1 MPLSALATGA
11 ILGGG
16 QTILNTLG
24 GLFGANRQA
33 IAYRRAAADQ
43 HKYNMELMKYQLDYN
58 TPKNQMARYKEA
70 GLNPNLVYNQGNPGN
85 MQSAPSYPDIKVPDY
100 QAVTSGLGSQLA
112 DLSVKAGQAKL
123 LSTQA
128 DLNKVKTDESAVKQD
143 LMRAQRDL
151 TKANPYMRPEYVNA
165 MVMQLESTA
174 KLKYTEASF
183 YTDWTT
189 ENGVRWQRGYLKMQ
203 RELDLLAQKLNL
215 NNADLKVKAEI
226 IQSKEFQNALQEI
239 QVKWMKDGDITSQH
253 IYTGI
258 MLMLSKL
265 MR

>member
-1 MPLSALATGA
+1 MPLDPVTASLV
-11 ILGGG
+11 LGGG
-16 QTILNTLG
+16 QTILNTIG
-24 GLFGANRQA
+24 GFIGGNRQDVVNK
-33 IAYRRAAADQ
+33 RAARLQ
-43 HKYNMELMKYQLDYN
+43 HKHNMELLKYQLDYN
-58 TPKNQMARYKEA
+58 TPANQMARYKEA

-85 MQSAPSYPDIKVPDY
+85 MQSAPSYPEVKVPDY
-100 QAVTSGLGSQLA
+100 QSITSGLGSQLA
-112 DLSVKAGQAKL
+112 DLTVKASQAKL

-128 DLNKVKTDESAVKQD
+128 DLNKVKADESAVKQD

-151 TKANPYMRPEYVNA
+151 VKANPYMKPEYINS
-165 MVMQLESTA
+165 MVLQLESAA
-174 KLKYTEASF
+174 KLKQQEASF

-203 RELDLLAQKLNL
+203 KELELLSQKMNL
-215 NNADLKVKAEI
+215 NDADLKVKAEI

-258 MLMLSKL
+258 MMMLGKL